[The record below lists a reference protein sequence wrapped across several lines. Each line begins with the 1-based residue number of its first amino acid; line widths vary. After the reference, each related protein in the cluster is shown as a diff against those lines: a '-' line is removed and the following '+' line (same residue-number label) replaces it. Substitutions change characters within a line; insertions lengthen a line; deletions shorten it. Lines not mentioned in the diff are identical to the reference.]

1 MHDYILS
8 QAVKHFLLFIT
19 VLISGHHFILIKCQK
34 DISEIF
40 NFFYM

>member
-1 MHDYILS
+1 MHDYMLS

-19 VLISGHHFILIKCQK
+19 VLISGRHFISIKCQK

-40 NFFYM
+40 IFSYM